1 MHIVMYTD
9 GGTSGGNPGFGYGS
23 YCFMLEGYPPIYG
36 KGNFGLN
43 CTSNEAEYK
52 ALLLGLARVKEYSTE
67 IELEIRLDSALLVGQ
82 LQRDWKVKA
91 SNLELLWSR
100 AMYRLNEFDAWRIV
114 KVPREEIEIVLGH

>member
-1 MHIVMYTD
+1 MKVLLYTD
-9 GGTSGGNPGFGYGS
+9 GGSLGNPGPGYGS
-23 YCFMLEGYPPIYG
+23 YCIVIEDHPPSYG
-36 KGNFGLN
+36 RENFGPN
-43 CTSNEAEYK
+43 CTNNEAEYK

-91 SNLELLWSR
+91 SNLELLWSK